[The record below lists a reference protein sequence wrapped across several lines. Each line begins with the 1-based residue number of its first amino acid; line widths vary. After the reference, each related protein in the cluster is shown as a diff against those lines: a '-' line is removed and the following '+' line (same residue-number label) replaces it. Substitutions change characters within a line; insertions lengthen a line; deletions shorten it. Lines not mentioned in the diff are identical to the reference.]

1 MEQIDKLYEMLDNIN
16 LTEENREIIEE
27 IRKDLDNKNYS
38 DALKKIE

>member
-38 DALKKIE
+38 DALKK